1 MSSGSSQEIIRA
13 IQDIVGIHTDD
24 KVSLVMAEVNSVSIT
39 DRTANITTIS
49 GKESVV
55 YDVNLQAVP
64 SDGILVSPTIGS
76 TVYVLS
82 SKYTTPFIVQYSDID
97 QIYYTLTHIE
107 LTGKANL
114 NGDNYGGLI
123 KIQEL
128 VDKINTLE
136 NKVNELQTWSG
147 TLTIS
152 TVTGDLQGAPF
163 TPVEPITP
171 TQKADIENTTIK
183 HGNKEQ

>member
-1 MSSGSSQEIIRA
+1 MSSNSSREIIKA

-24 KVSLVMAEVNSVSIT
+24 KVSLIIAEVNSVSIEN
-39 DRTANITTIS
+39 RTANITTIS
-49 GKESVV
+49 GKASNT

-76 TVYVLS
+76 NVYILI
-82 SKYTTPFIVQYSDID
+82 SKYTEPFIVQYSDID

-123 KIQEL
+123 KIEEL
-128 VDKINTLE
+128 VNKINTLE
-136 NKVNELQTWSG
+136 NKVNELQTWG
-147 TLTIS
+147 ATLT
-152 TVTGDLQGAPF
+152 TTNVPPF
-163 TPVEPITP
+163 SPVEPITP
-171 TQKADIENTTIK
+171 TQKVDIENTTIK

>member
-1 MSSGSSQEIIRA
+1 MSSNSSAQIIKA
-13 IQDIVGIHTDD
+13 IQDIVGIHADD
-24 KVSLVMAEVNSVSIT
+24 KVILVMAEVNSVSIE
-39 DRTANITTIS
+39 DRTANVTTIS
-49 GKESVV
+49 GKASNT
-55 YDVNLQAVP
+55 YDVNLQAVA

-123 KIQEL
+123 KIQDL

-136 NKVNELQTWSG
+136 NKVNELQTWG
-147 TLTIS
+147 TTLSLT
-152 TVTGDLQGAPF
+152 TVSPF
-163 TPVEPITP
+163 EPVEIIIP
-171 TQKADIENTTIK
+171 TQVSDIENNTIK